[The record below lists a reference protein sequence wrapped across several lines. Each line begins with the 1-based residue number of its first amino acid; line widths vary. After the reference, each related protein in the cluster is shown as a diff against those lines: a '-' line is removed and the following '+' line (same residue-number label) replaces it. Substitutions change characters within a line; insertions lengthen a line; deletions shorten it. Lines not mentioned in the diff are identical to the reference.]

1 MGSNGRSA
9 ATTTGVMHILLHI
22 SVIRHPRSDMAKPR
36 GGQKSMFYFVDFD
49 INIDIRDQN
58 PGTPGIPIFALESGQ
73 NNWLKN

>member
-1 MGSNGRSA
+1 
-9 ATTTGVMHILLHI
+9 
-22 SVIRHPRSDMAKPR
+22 
-36 GGQKSMFYFVDFD
+36 MFFFVDFD